1 MNPSL
6 LLIPDRYKAAKL
18 YSQIPDSGAGDLTF
32 ARNSSATRINSAGLI
47 EKVRTNV
54 ILQSQAFETAS
65 WSSSFAGTGIAPVI
79 TANNATAPDG
89 SMTADTIVF
98 NAGAGTTSSDSSGIF
113 QVITANGLFCG
124 SFFARVASGTGQ
136 LMCRHVGGSS
146 YTTLNLTTTWQRF
159 SVVETGSTGFFEIT
173 IRRGLNEPINA
184 SVTAQLWGAQLEA
197 GDIATDYIPTTT
209 AAVSVGITAD
219 IPRLDYTGGGCP
231 SLLLEPQR
239 TNSARNSIL
248 TAANWDKSSI
258 TVTAGS
264 GIAPTGF
271 NEAYRVA
278 PTTSGTDRFFYDDGG
293 STGYTASAD
302 YTNTIFAKASGLN
315 FCYARFE
322 IKGNTSSFVYFNLA
336 TGAVGST
343 VGDVPIVKSIENYG
357 NGWYRIRV
365 TGNMGT
371 GIGGANN
378 VLFGVCDA
386 DGSTFATTSG
396 SNGVLFYGPQSE
408 LGSYPTSYIP
418 TLGSS
423 VTRLADAASKTG
435 ISSLIG
441 QSEGTLYAEI
451 PLQYLNFANFRGIIS
466 ASDGTFDNGAF
477 VFVNNDGGTSN
488 QFSSVYR
495 SAGSSVA
502 VFQAANLSAGNIGS
516 TYKIAIAYKA
526 NDFVF
531 YINGVQIGSDTS
543 GSITGTLSQLDL
555 GSISYTGLSTI
566 DRQSIAASAIYPVR
580 LSNSQLASL
589 TSL

>member
-1 MNPSL
+1 LRFIFIHHFIKKNMNPSL

-32 ARNSSATRINSAGLI
+32 ARNSNATRVNSAGLI

-98 NAGAGTTSSDSSGIF
+98 DAGAGTTSSDSSGIF

-197 GDIATDYIPTTT
+197 GDIATPYIPTLG

-239 TNSARNSIL
+239 TNLTNFSEQFDNAYWIGTEITITANSV
-248 TAANWDKSSI
+248 TSPDGYTNADTFTE
-258 TVTAGS
+258 TVTNATHS
-264 GIAPTGF
+264 KASATISF
-271 NEAYRVA
+271 
-278 PTTSGTDRFFYDDGG
+278 TSGT
-293 STGYTASAD
+293 TYTFSA
-302 YTNTIFAKASGLN
+302 FAKNAPGG
-315 FCYARFE
+315 R
-322 IKGNTSSFVYFNLA
+322 GFVQLYGFNLGA
-336 TGAVGST
+336 GAADVFANFDINTGVVGTLSGGTST
-343 VGDVPIVKSIENYG
+343 ITNYG
-357 NGWYRIRV
+357 NGWYRC
-365 TGNMGT
+365 TFTFTCGNSLSERINLVNVNSASATAGQAYAGDIT
-371 GIGGANN
+371 KAIYWYGAQ
-378 VLFGVCDA
+378 V
-386 DGSTFATTSG
+386 
-396 SNGVLFYGPQSE
+396 E
-408 LGSYPTSYIP
+408 EGSYVSSYIP

-423 VTRLADAASKTG
+423 VTRLADSGTTSIPTLVNA
-435 ISSLIG
+435 
-441 QSEGTLYAEI
+441 SEGVLFLDYKVLNVVDAFPIDFQLQFDGGNSVNGVTIFHANNI
-451 PLQYLNFANFRGIIS
+451 PAISVRSNSTTSFS
-466 ASDGTFDNGAF
+466 ASL
-477 VFVNNDGGTSN
+477 TST
-488 QFSSVYR
+488 SV
-495 SAGSSVA
+495 GS
-502 VFQAANLSAGNIGS
+502 QN
-516 TYKIAIAYKA
+516 KIAVAYKA
-526 NDFVF
+526 NDFAV
-531 YINGVQIGSDTS
+531 YQNGVQIAVQASGAAPLALNEIRISDGSRNF
-543 GSITGTLSQLDL
+543 SIN
-555 GSISYTGLSTI
+555 
-566 DRQSIAASAIYPVR
+566 ASAVYTTR
-580 LSNSQLASL
+580 LSNADLQTL

>member
-18 YSQIPDSGAGDLTF
+18 YSQIPDSGDGDLTF
-32 ARNSSATRINSAGLI
+32 ARNSSATRVNSAGLI
-47 EKVRTNV
+47 EKVRTN
-54 ILQSQAFETAS
+54 LFAYSQEFNDAY
-65 WSSSFAGTGIAPVI
+65 WSKSGGGGAAAPVV
-79 TANNATAPDG
+79 TANNTPAPNGTSTAEKVDLPALSGTQFSIISREPSVSGIHNASVFLKGAVGGEVVYLFWTPDG
-89 SMTADTIVF
+89 V
-98 NAGAGTTSSDSSGIF
+98 NYVRTSC
-113 QVITANGLFCG
+113 T
-124 SFFARVASGTGQ
+124 
-136 LMCRHVGGSS
+136 
-146 YTTLNLTTTWQRF
+146 LTTAWQRF
-159 SVVETGSTGFFEIT
+159 NLSATTATNWGFGIGVDL
-173 IRRGLNEPINA
+173 RDSSQDDQA
-184 SVTAQLWGAQLEA
+184 AQTFFVWGAQLEA

-302 YTNTIFAKASGLN
+302 YTNTIFAKAAGLN
-315 FCYARFE
+315 FCYVRFE

-343 VGDVPIVKSIENYG
+343 VGAVPIVKSIENYG

-423 VTRLADAASKTG
+423 VTRLADNASKTG

-441 QSEGTLYAEI
+441 QTEGTLFVEV
-451 PLQYLNFANFRGIIS
+451 QRLNTGVGSS
-466 ASDGTFDNGAF
+466 AVPFQLNDGTNNNRAQIEISSTGAALCI
-477 VFVNNDGGTSN
+477 VSSGG
-488 QFSSVYR
+488 SV
-495 SAGSSVA
+495 VA
-502 VFQAANLSAGNIGS
+502 NITGPTLTIGQ
-516 TYKIAIAYKA
+516 TYKIAITYKV
-526 NDFVF
+526 NDFKIFVD
-531 YINGVQIGSDTS
+531 GVLAGSDTS
-543 GSITGTLSQLDL
+543 GAVPVSMSRLDL
-555 GSISYTGLSTI
+555 ASEVGVSYAGFALKQALHFNTALTST
-566 DRQSIAASAIYPVR
+566 
-580 LSNSQLASL
+580 QLATL
-589 TSL
+589 TAL